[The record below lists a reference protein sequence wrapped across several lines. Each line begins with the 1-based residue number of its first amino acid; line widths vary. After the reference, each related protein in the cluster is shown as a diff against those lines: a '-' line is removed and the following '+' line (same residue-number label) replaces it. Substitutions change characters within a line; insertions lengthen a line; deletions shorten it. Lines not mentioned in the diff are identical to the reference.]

1 MEKRNSLELIL
12 NIEHYEYYDD
22 VKEAGMR
29 LIIHDENELPIRKSG
44 IHLSPGYSTYVEVK
58 KTEVRLILT
67 KYFLSV

>member
-1 MEKRNSLELIL
+1 MELIL
-12 NIEHYEYYDD
+12 NVEHYEYYDNAD
-22 VKEAGMR
+22 VKEIGMR